1 MSDTASPLR
10 AATVTVLVATYN
22 RARYLGESLDSILGQ
37 TMRPHQVIVVDDGS
51 DDATSEIVASYGDA
65 ITYLRKP
72 NGGRAS
78 ATNFAA
84 SHITGEWL
92 WLFDDD
98 DVALPE
104 SLERRLRALKQHGTA
119 EVVFSGHYVGEDD
132 ADGKLQI
139 RHEIKGRVGSPG
151 NFLLDELLNH
161 HLLLPS
167 ALMRTALFRAA
178 GPWDER
184 YLRSSDYEFTVRL
197 LRQVDEVLIVP
208 EPTFIWREHAGL
220 RGPGISRHAG
230 TQRESVWMR
239 FDAMLGRQVRQ
250 ELKLSEYLSS
260 EERARELTAA
270 RRQEALLNRMAVMA
284 SKGLIVEM
292 LEDLEAFAV
301 TRDSMPACRLSAEQ
315 AIDCQRA
322 VLRPYFLTALLSS
335 PRNFTEGLRSVAEK
349 CDIRDLIACFAKG
362 LLYAARRAD
371 RPWQSRFRLLGC
383 ALVVAALAG
392 SRQLRAAYAQRSQ

>member
-1 MSDTASPLR
+1 MSDAASSLR

-51 DDATSEIVASYGDA
+51 DDATCEIVASYGDA

-84 SHITGEWL
+84 AHIDGDWL

-98 DVALPE
+98 DVALPD
-104 SLERRLRALKQHGTA
+104 SLERRFRALKQHGTA
-119 EVVFSGHYVGEDD
+119 EVAFSGHYVGEED
-132 ADGKLQI
+132 ADGRLQI
-139 RHEIKGRVGSPG
+139 RHEVKGRAGSPG

-197 LRQVDEVLIVP
+197 LRQVREVLIVP

-220 RGPGISRHAG
+220 RGPGISRHDG

-250 ELKLSEYLSS
+250 ELKLAEYLGC
-260 EERARELTAA
+260 ECRTQELTPA

-284 SKGLIVEM
+284 SKGLVAEM
-292 LEDLEAFAV
+292 LEDLEAFAAI
-301 TRDSMPACRLSAEQ
+301 RDSTATVSRLSAEQ

-322 VLRPYFLTALLSS
+322 VLRPYFLTALLES
-335 PRNFTEGLRSVAEK
+335 PRNFTEGLRSVVEK
-349 CDIRDLIACFAKG
+349 CDVRDLIACFAKG

-371 RPWQSRFRLLGC
+371 RPWRSRLRLLRC
-383 ALVVAALAG
+383 ALMVAGIAG
-392 SRQLRAAYAQRSQ
+392 SRQLRAAYAQR